1 MSPRA
6 KMFRK
11 ISQHP
16 IVSGFKPYGFQADKK
31 VSGSI
36 FLHYE
41 EYESI
46 RLCDYEKCTQQ
57 EASVFMNVSRP
68 TLTRIYA
75 SAREKVAQAFV
86 EGKRLIIEGGK
97 VIFDNEWYMCE
108 TCSCFFNY
116 HDEEG
121 AAKECPLCGSSA
133 IRNCENQVGE
143 LTAEVKESLRTS
155 KCDHQR
161 NRGMTRCGRN
171 KKR

>member
-1 MSPRA
+1 MSPRP

-11 ISQHP
+11 INQHP
-16 IVSGFKPYGFQADKK
+16 VVSGFKPYGFQPEVK

-68 TLTRIYA
+68 TLSRIYT
-75 SAREKVAQAFV
+75 SARDKIAQAFV

-97 VIFDNEWYMCE
+97 VIFNNEWYMCKS
-108 TCSCFFNY
+108 CGCFFNY
-116 HDEEG
+116 PFEDDL
-121 AAKECPLCGSSA
+121 ARECPLCGSNT
-133 IRNCENQVGE
+133 ICNCQNQVKE
-143 LTAEVKESLRTS
+143 LSDNQNEKDLADDCKR
-155 KCDHQR
+155 QR
-161 NRGMTRCGRN
+161 NKYN
-171 KKR
+171 DSSF